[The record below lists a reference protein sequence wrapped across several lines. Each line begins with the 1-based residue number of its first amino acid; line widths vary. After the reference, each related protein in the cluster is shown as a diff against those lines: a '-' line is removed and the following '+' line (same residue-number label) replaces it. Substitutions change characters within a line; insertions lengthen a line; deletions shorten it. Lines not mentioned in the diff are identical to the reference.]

1 MNALP
6 NLLGGLAS
14 LGWGV
19 ADFLGGASARRLPA
33 LMVAFVTQVSGLAIM
48 GLALVLVPGD
58 PATRDVMLGAA
69 GGAMGG
75 VGIAMLYRSLALGP
89 MNVAAP
95 STSVFGT
102 GAAVLAG
109 IIFGERPTAL
119 TFVGILAAIVA
130 IVAVSQ
136 TPDSETSD
144 HAPGHVRRTL
154 FISAI
159 GGLLLGS
166 ANVCYSQTAIESGAW
181 PVTVARIVATTV
193 LLFPALRSRPEGA
206 LEPGSLRMPVF
217 GGVADAVAATAM
229 AFALQRG
236 SLVLV
241 GVLGGLYPAVTVL
254 LARIFLKEH
263 LGRPQLLGLGFAV
276 AAVVLLG
283 LG

>member
-1 MNALP
+1 MP
-6 NLLGGLAS
+6 NLLAGLAS

-19 ADFLGGASARRLPA
+19 ADFLGGFAARRAPA
-33 LMVAFVTQVSGLAIM
+33 QLVALVTQVSGLAVM
-48 GLALVLVPGD
+48 GLAVLVIGGD
-58 PATRDVMLGAA
+58 PTFRDVMLGVA
-69 GGAMGG
+69 GGVMGSFG
-75 VGIAMLYRSLALGP
+75 LTMLYRSLALGP

-95 STSVFGT
+95 TTSVVGT

-109 IIFGERPTAL
+109 FAFGERATVL
-119 TFVGILAAIVA
+119 TLLGLIAAIVA

-136 TPDSETSD
+136 TPDSETID

-154 FISAI
+154 FIAAG

-166 ANVCYSQTAIESGAW
+166 ANVCYSQTAIASGAW
-181 PVTVARIVATTV
+181 PITTARLVAAAMLI
-193 LLFPALRSRPEGA
+193 LPALRSIPDSGVPKKGLGTA
-206 LEPGSLRMPVF
+206 AF
-217 GGVADAVAATAM
+217 GGLADAIAAASM

-241 GVLGGLYPAVTVL
+241 GVLGGLYPIVTVL
-254 LARIFLKEH
+254 LARVFLREH
-263 LGRPQLLGLGFAV
+263 LGRPQILGLGFAI